1 MLAPKEPKES
11 KTMKRFQIYLPPD
24 RVDRIKAIA
33 NGRSVAEVIRMAV
46 DEFLTKYDKAE
57 PR

>member
-1 MLAPKEPKES
+1 MLDPVTK
-11 KTMKRFQIYLPPD
+11 KTPMRKFMMYLPEPTIEK
-24 RVDRIKAIA
+24 IKAIA

-46 DEFLTKYDKAE
+46 DEFLTKYDKDE